1 MLLPLRDINPT
12 ERKPFVTIGLV
23 AANVLVFLWQIA
35 YGLQNS
41 VYAWGFIPSRLFG
54 GADLP
59 VPVAGYGH
67 LIIHSDP
74 ITTLFTAMFMHGGWL
89 HLGGNMLYLW
99 IFGNNVEDR
108 LGHFRFLAFYLVG
121 GLVATFAHLLTGPSS
136 PLPLVGASGAVA
148 AVLGAYFRLY
158 PRARVKCLLFI
169 VVFFTMIELP
179 ASLVL
184 GWWIVIQV
192 INGLLGLGAGV
203 GGGVA
208 WFAHIGG
215 FVAGIALLA
224 LMGVKTRTR
233 PSRVRVHWNR

>member
-12 ERKPFVTIGLV
+12 ERRPFVTIGLV
-23 AANVLVFLWQIA
+23 ATNVLVFLWQIA
-35 YGLQNS
+35 HGLQNS
-41 VYAWGFIPSRLFG
+41 IYGWGFIPARLFG

-67 LIIHSDP
+67 VLIESDP
-74 ITTLFTAMFMHGGWL
+74 LTTLFTAMFMHGGWL

-121 GLVATFAHLLTGPSS
+121 GLVATLAHLLTGPNSA
-136 PLPLVGASGAVA
+136 LPLVGASGAVA

-169 VVFFTMIELP
+169 IIFFTMIELP

-215 FVAGIALLA
+215 FFAGMLLLA
-224 LMGVKTRTR
+224 LMGVKKRTR
-233 PSRVRVHWNR
+233 PSRVRVYWNR